1 MLTGSVVFVVFT
13 GTVVLRV
20 VLVVFAGT
28 VMLASSVVLDE
39 SVWFVELVVFTTG
52 DGDTA

>member
-13 GTVVLRV
+13 GTVVLR
-20 VLVVFAGT
+20 VFAGT